1 TGVLLGT
8 PSYMAPEQAAGRSR
22 AVGPATDVYALGA
35 ILYELLT
42 GRPPFRAESAA
53 ETVQQV
59 IYQEPA
65 PPSRLNAKVPRDLE
79 TICLKCLHKEP
90 ERRYASAAALADDL
104 KRFLEGRPIEA
115 GPLSWGAGLWRWRR
129 RNPAAAAQVVAALTI
144 AGLTLG
150 SVLWLER
157 QRAEQRAETARQEG
171 RELQAVDAVLE
182 QAEGFLKQGRWP
194 DARAALDRASS
205 LLDPSAP
212 EVLWERM
219 RKTGTDVDMV
229 AKLEDIRLRLLEGK
243 QSPEEVAPAGDRMYA
258 EAFRNYGIDL
268 ARLEP
273 PNAATRIRNSAI
285 RETLLAF

>member
-65 PPSRLNAKVPRDLE
+65 PPPRLNAKVPRALE
-79 TICLKCLHKEP
+79 PICLKGLHEEP

-104 KRFLEGRPIEA
+104 KRFLEGRPIQA
-115 GPLSWGAGLWRWRR
+115 RPLSWGARLWRWSR

-171 RELQAVDAVLE
+171 SESEAVEGMLE
-182 QAEGFLKQGRWP
+182 QA
-194 DARAALDRASS
+194 
-205 LLDPSAP
+205 SA
-212 EVLWERM
+212 
-219 RKTGTDVDMV
+219 
-229 AKLEDIRLRLLEGK
+229 
-243 QSPEEVAPAGDRMYA
+243 
-258 EAFRNYGIDL
+258 F
-268 ARLEP
+268 
-273 PNAATRIRNSAI
+273 
-285 RETLLAF
+285 